1 MAEKR
6 NVISLS
12 KDEFQRLCTEMQVKR
27 TTAYAALGGR
37 SNSKRAIEIRK
48 QAMSLY
54 GGIKT
59 TRPIF

>member
-6 NVISLS
+6 SVISLR
-12 KDEFQRLCTEMQVKR
+12 KDKFEEMCDTLGIPR

-37 SNSKRAIEIRK
+37 SNSKRAQEIRK
-48 QAMSLY
+48 QAMSVY

-59 TRPIF
+59 SRPIF